1 MDKCNA
7 LLYTFCFPYFPP
19 VRKYVKMAENIMD
32 MDLMDTLEKTLEES
46 KELEQ
51 VEVGQDILKSSTDEI
66 INRVKLLENDIKVG
80 LSSLR
85 STYNLF

>member
-1 MDKCNA
+1 MHYIHFDDP
-7 LLYTFCFPYFPP
+7 CFPFPP
-19 VRKYVKMAENIMD
+19 IRKYVKMAENVMD

-80 LSSLR
+80 LSCLR